1 MWKWIESWIG
11 NFGHVDCDVLGH
23 GCVDGKKHCDVT
35 QTMMT
40 LAMKTIL
47 LIAKKCKILE
57 NIENHKL
64 LFVYQT
70 LAITYFGGPIVRIQE
85 QHKKKNNTLTNRK
98 RYFFQQI
105 FFHFG
110 LVYCYKVSLDPI
122 IFNIF
127 LFAKVAGQKYAIE
140 LVLEYFLLFH

>member
-11 NFGHVDCDVLGH
+11 NFGHVDCDVFWH
-23 GCVDGKKHCDVT
+23 GCVDGKKHYDVT

-47 LIAKKCKILE
+47 MIAKKCKIHE

-85 QHKKKNNTLTNRK
+85 QHKKKNNTVNNRK
-98 RYFFQQI
+98 RYFFQPI